1 MSRSR
6 SKTIGAAVLV
16 ALGAHSTVGAQETSQ
31 SVDQSAALEEVMVT
45 AQKRVESLA
54 DVPVAVTAVS
64 AEAIE
69 RSGVNSLSDVQF
81 LAPTIQ
87 YTGGSAPSYQIRGVG
102 TNTFDFAIENSV
114 GVQLDGVPQLLPRSA
129 FLNSLV
135 DVQRIEVLRGPQGT
149 LFGKNTSAGIMTITT
164 GVPEFDEVSNRV
176 RASYGSKNEIEASD
190 VFNLPLGETLA
201 WRSMVGYR
209 HRAGFVKNLY
219 TGQDIYE
226 RDDHSYNTK
235 LLWEPSD
242 RLKVLLIGDHQ
253 RHTDDGYY
261 VWTIRSLGNPL
272 ARGNPPI
279 TSIPLDYIARTVAAY
294 GITPGA
300 DNLEGAWNSPI
311 YNNTKTTG
319 ATLQVDYAIGEYDL
333 TSISAWRNGKYDGSM
348 DSDSSPYPFY
358 EQNLFVLDGDQYTQE
373 LRLASPTE
381 GRFEYVVGAFFS
393 RYKVDA
399 QTLQTG
405 TFGIVPQ
412 TQPIRVTSSALGGV
426 SDFHVDNKNYA
437 VFGQSTLHLT
447 DELNLILGGRVTRDE
462 VDSTFQVLPVP
473 GICQRTF
480 ATTGNCYSTPLAP
493 LVGQTPE
500 KTGWSGKLGLQ
511 YYVVPDV
518 MTYAT
523 VSRGY
528 KGVSVNNVNGA
539 STVVDPE
546 ISTNYEIGVKA
557 DMFERRAS
565 ANIAVYYSDYKDFQ
579 AQTLLVINGVNQY
592 SIGNAGGLRAQGV
605 EAELA
610 WKASQ
615 SISLTTSAAYSDTEF
630 TNFIT
635 QCYPLQTPA
644 QGCVT
649 PPGGI
654 AQFQA
659 KGNPL
664 NNAPKWT
671 FTAGASYDR
680 PITESLR
687 VLGSLNAAYKD
698 DVYFQ
703 VGNPATVQEGYTIVN
718 ATLGLGSSD
727 DTWQVS
733 LFGRN
738 LTDQHYVTLINPLIG
753 TVGGYHNRPAEGAE
767 RAIGVS
773 IDWRIGK

>member
-1 MSRSR
+1 MTHASSG
-6 SKTIGAAVLV
+6 TIGVALLV
-16 ALGAHSTVGAQETSQ
+16 ALGTHSFVHAQEANQDVSGL
-31 SVDQSAALEEVMVT
+31 ALEEIMVT

-64 AEAIE
+64 AEAIQ
-69 RSGVNSLSDVQF
+69 RSGVTNLSDVQF

-114 GVQLDGVPQLLPRSA
+114 GVQLDGVPQLLPRSS
-129 FLNSLV
+129 FLNSLT

-164 GVPEFDEVSNRV
+164 ALPEFDGVTNHL
-176 RASYGSKNEIEASD
+176 RASYGSKNELD
-190 VFNLPLGETLA
+190 VSNVLNLPLSETVA
-201 WRSMVGYR
+201 WRTMVGYR
-209 HRAGFVKNLY
+209 HRDGFVKNLF
-219 TGQDIYE
+219 TGRHIYE
-226 RDDHSYNTK
+226 RYDRTYNTK
-235 LLWEPSD
+235 LLWEPTD

-253 RHTDDGYY
+253 RHSDDGYY
-261 VWTIRSLGNPL
+261 VWTIRSVGNPL
-272 ARGNPPI
+272 ARGTPPI
-279 TSIPLDYIARTVAAY
+279 NFVPLDYISQTVATY

-300 DNLEGAWNSPI
+300 DNLDGAWNSPI
-311 YNNTKTTG
+311 YNSTKTSG
-319 ATLQVDYAIGEYDL
+319 VTLQVDYRIGEHDL
-333 TSISAWRNGKYDGSM
+333 TSISGWRNGKYDGSM

-358 EQNLFVLDGDQYTQE
+358 EQNLFLLDGDQYTQE
-373 LRLASPTE
+373 LRIASPTE
-381 GRFEYVVGAFFS
+381 GRFEYVLGAFFS

-405 TFGIVPQ
+405 TFGIVPD

-437 VFGQSTLHLT
+437 LFGQGTFHLT
-447 DELNLILGGRVTRDE
+447 DELNVILGGRVTRDE

-480 ATTGNCYSTPLAP
+480 ATNGNCYSAPLAP
-493 LVGQTPE
+493 LVGLTPE
-500 KTGWSGKLGLQ
+500 KTGWSGKVGLQ
-511 YYVVPDV
+511 YYALPEV

-546 ISTNYEIGVKA
+546 ISTNYEVGVKA
-557 DMFERRAS
+557 DLFGHRAT
-565 ANIAVYYSDYKDFQ
+565 ANVAVYYSDYEDFQ

-592 SIGNAGGLRAQGV
+592 SIGNAGGLHAQGV

-610 WKASQ
+610 WQVAQ
-615 SISLTTSAAYSDTEF
+615 SLSLTTSAAYSDTEF
-630 TNFIT
+630 TDFIT
-635 QCYPLQTPA
+635 QCYPLQMVA

-649 PPGGI
+649 PPGGV

-659 KGNPL
+659 RGYPL
-664 NNAPKWT
+664 NNAPEWT
-671 FTAGASYDR
+671 FTVGANYEQ
-680 PITESLR
+680 PISSSLR
-687 VLGSLNAAYKD
+687 LLGAINVAYKD

-703 VGNPATVQEGYTIVN
+703 VGNPATVQEGYPIVN
-718 ATLGLGSSD
+718 ATLGIASDD
-727 DTWQVS
+727 DTWRVS

-738 LTDQHYVTLINPLIG
+738 LTDEHYVTLINPLIG

-773 IDWRIGK
+773 IDWRLGK